1 MKDYSKVKFIK
12 ISDNNDPKNFYIDV
26 TIMKDPRL
34 RISALKGQFMRYL
47 DTGKLY
53 RDVFDFFER
62 DYSFCCLE
70 KGVFNNLDDVKKRKQ
85 EIIKE
90 QREKLKD
97 YKPNIPRGII
107 TFD

>member
-12 ISDNNDPKNFYIDV
+12 ISDNNDAKNFYIDV

-34 RISALKGQFMRYL
+34 RISALKGQYMRYL
-47 DTGKLY
+47 ETGDLY

-70 KGVFNNLDDVKKRKQ
+70 RGNFKNLDDVKKRKQ

-90 QREKLKD
+90 QREKLKNC
-97 YKPNIPRGII
+97 KPHIPIGTI
-107 TFD
+107 TFN